1 MKYDF
6 NWGMLIEE
14 PYLEW
19 ILDGIWTT
27 VHLALVSWIIALIVG
42 ILIGTSRVTK
52 SKWLRLIGAIYVEV
66 FRGVPQLVQ
75 LFLWFFVFP
84 MLMSEEW
91 MLWWNG
97 LDNVPYFTAVIA
109 ISLFTAA
116 RVAEQ
121 IRSGIA
127 AIPRGQFNAALST
140 GLTPLQMYR
149 YVIIPY
155 AIRVVIPAIG
165 SEFLTVFKNTALALT
180 VGIAETTYTARSI
193 ETDSFHGIEAYSVAS
208 LTYMGTTT
216 VVVVFMGWVERRTH
230 IPGLITRR

>member
-19 ILDGIWTT
+19 ILNGIWMT

-42 ILIGTSRVTK
+42 ILIGTFRVTK

-66 FRGVPQLVQ
+66 FRGVPQLIQ

-84 MLMSEEW
+84 MLLSEEW

-97 LDNVPYFTAVIA
+97 LDHVPYFTAVIA
-109 ISLFTAA
+109 ISLFTGA

-155 AIRVVIPAIG
+155 AFRVVIPAIG
-165 SEFLTVFKNTALALT
+165 SEFLTVFT
-180 VGIAETTYTARSI
+180 S
-193 ETDSFHGIEAYSVAS
+193 
-208 LTYMGTTT
+208 
-216 VVVVFMGWVERRTH
+216 
-230 IPGLITRR
+230 